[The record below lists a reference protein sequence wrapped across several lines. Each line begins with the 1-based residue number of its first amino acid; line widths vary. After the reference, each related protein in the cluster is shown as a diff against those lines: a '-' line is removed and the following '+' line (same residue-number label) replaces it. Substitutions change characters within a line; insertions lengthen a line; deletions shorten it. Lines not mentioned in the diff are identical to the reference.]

1 MRLNIK
7 MGRFLSGAFYHGM
20 VVHTES
26 LEATSGS
33 LPWYFEEDYF
43 YDLAEVESCWLFLGL
58 WRFLEWAEIFPTFYS

>member
-1 MRLNIK
+1 

-33 LPWYFEEDYF
+33 LPWYFDEDYF
-43 YDLAEVESCWLFLGL
+43 YALAEVGSCCLFLWL
-58 WRFLEWAEIFPTFYS
+58 WRFLEWAEILLFFYS

>member
-1 MRLNIK
+1 

-43 YDLAEVESCWLFLGL
+43 YDLAEVGSSWLFLWL
-58 WRFLEWAEIFPTFYS
+58 WRFLKRAEILLFFYS